1 MRDELLGYYERELSF
16 FRQMGAEFAEKYPK
30 IAGRLLLEPEKCED
44 PHVERLLETFAFLAA
59 RVRLKIDDEFPEIT
73 ESLLGI
79 LYPGFLAPV
88 PSLSVVQFVLDA
100 EQVTLQ
106 TGQTIPQ
113 GSTLSS
119 SPVEGLPCRFRTT
132 YPVTIWPVELKAARF
147 EQAPPVTIEGRD
159 ARTMLHL
166 ELKAMG
172 GVAFS
177 EMKRKISESEE
188 RPIERLRFYLQGEP
202 KVVYAL
208 WEILFNDALAVEL
221 RPSAS
226 APDSSAIRL
235 GPHALRTVGFADDE
249 TILPPSD
256 RAFRGYRFL
265 QEYFAFPE
273 KFLFLDVT
281 GLDRIAGSG
290 FTDALDVRILF
301 GRPFAAEKSINAQ
314 TFRLHATPVANLFS
328 QLAEPIRVTH
338 LKHEYRVIPNVRRP
352 GAFEIWSVDQ
362 VSSTAPD
369 LETVKSYRPF
379 FAFRHDA
386 ERSARETFWHM
397 SRRPSE
403 RKDDEG
409 TEVYLTLVDTAFDPS
424 VPDTETLNVHL
435 TCSNRDLP
443 GRLPFGNLEG
453 DFQLEGPGVFTAI
466 RALVKPTP
474 SLRPPLRRG
483 AQWRL
488 ISHLSLNVLSLV
500 ERESQ
505 KGPEALREILRL
517 YDFAESSATRQ
528 QIAGLTKLSSRRVVR
543 PLRDTH
549 PGFVRGLEVTIELDE
564 QNYVGSGVFLF
575 ASVLERFLSLYA
587 SVNSFSQLVATTKQ
601 REGVLKQWPP
611 RSGNQIVL

>member
-1 MRDELLGYYERELSF
+1 MRSELLDYYERELTF
-16 FRQMGAEFAEKYPK
+16 LRQMGAEFAEKYPK

>member
-1 MRDELLGYYERELSF
+1 MRSELLDFYERELGF
-16 FRQMGAEFAEKYPK
+16 LRQMGAEFAQKYPK
-30 IAGRLLLEPEKCED
+30 IAGRLQLEPDKCED
-44 PHVERLLETFAFLAA
+44 PHVERLLEAFAFLAA
-59 RVRLKIDDEFPEIT
+59 RVRLKIEDEFPEIT

-79 LYPGFLAPV
+79 LYPGFLAPI
-88 PSLSVVQFVLDA
+88 PSLSIVQFVLDA
-100 EQVTLQ
+100 EQVSLQ

-119 SPVEGLPCRFRTT
+119 SPVDGLPCRFRTT
-132 YPVTIWPVELKAARF
+132 YPVTIWPIEVKAVRF
-147 EQAPPVTIEGRD
+147 EQPPPVTIGGRD
-159 ARTMLHL
+159 ARTQLRL
-166 ELKAMG
+166 ELRATG
-172 GVAFS
+172 DVTLS
-177 EMKRKISESEE
+177 ELKRKVSESEE
-188 RPIERLRFYLQGEP
+188 RPVESLRFYLQGEP
-202 KVVYAL
+202 KVIYSL
-208 WEILFNDALAVEL
+208 YELLFNDTLAVEF
-221 RPSAS
+221 RPSAD
-226 APDSSAIRL
+226 APDSAVIRL
-235 GPHALRTVGFADDE
+235 GPEALRPVGFGDDE
-249 TILPPSD
+249 TLLPPSD

-273 KFLFLDVT
+273 KFLFLDLT
-281 GLDRIAGSG
+281 GLERLGGSG
-290 FTDALDVRILF
+290 FKETLDVRILC
-301 GRPFAAEKSINAQ
+301 GRPFAAEKSVTAQ
-314 TFRLHATPVANLFS
+314 TFRLHATPVVNLFS
-328 QLAEPIRVTH
+328 QLAEPVRVTQ
-338 LKHEYRVIPNVRRP
+338 LKHEYRVIPNLRRP
-352 GAFEIWSVDQ
+352 GAFEVWAVDR

-369 LETVKSYRPF
+369 LETTKTYRPF

-386 ERSARETFWHM
+386 ERATQETFWHM

-409 TEVYLTLVDTAFDPS
+409 TEVYLSLVDMAFDPS
-424 VPDTETLNVHL
+424 VPETETLDVHV

-443 GRLPFGNLEG
+443 ARLPFGAPEG

-488 ISHLSLNVLSLV
+488 TSHLALNVLSLV
-500 ERESQ
+500 EREGA

-517 YDFAESSATRQ
+517 YDFADSSATRQ

-564 QNYVGSGVFLF
+564 QNFVGSGPYLF

-587 SVNSFSQLVATTKQ
+587 SVNSFSQLVAMTRQ
-601 REGVLKQWPP
+601 REGILRRWPP
-611 RSGNQIVL
+611 RSGDQIIL

>member
-1 MRDELLGYYERELSF
+1 MRSELLDYYERELSF
-16 FRQMGAEFAEKYPK
+16 LRQMGAEFAQKYPK
-30 IAGRLLLEPEKCED
+30 IASRLQLEPDKCED
-44 PHVERLLETFAFLAA
+44 PHVERLLEAFALLSA
-59 RVRLKIDDEFPEIT
+59 RVRLKIDDEFPEVT

-88 PSLSVVQFVLDA
+88 PSLSIVQFVLDA

-119 SPVEGLPCRFRTT
+119 SPVDGLPCRFRTA
-132 YPVTIWPVELKAARF
+132 YPVTIWPIEVKAARF
-147 EQAPPVTIEGRD
+147 EQPPAVAIGGRD
-159 ARTMLHL
+159 ARTQLHL
-166 ELKAMG
+166 ELKATGDMA
-172 GVAFS
+172 VS

-188 RPIERLRFYLQGEP
+188 RPVESLRFYLQGEP
-202 KVVYAL
+202 KVIYAL
-208 WEILFNDALAVEL
+208 YELLFNDALAVEL
-221 RPSAS
+221 RPSVS
-226 APDSSAIRL
+226 APDSAAIRL
-235 GPHALRTVGFADDE
+235 GPESLRSVGFADDE
-249 TILPPSD
+249 TLLPSSD
-256 RAFRGYRFL
+256 RAFGGYRFL
-265 QEYFAFPE
+265 KEYFAFPE
-273 KFLFLDVT
+273 KFLFLDLT
-281 GLDRIAGSG
+281 GLASLAGHG
-290 FTDALDVRILF
+290 FTDTLDVRILL
-301 GRPFAAEKSINAQ
+301 GRPFAAEKSVGAQ
-314 TFRLHATPVANLFS
+314 TFRLHATPVVNLFP

-338 LKHEYRVIPNVRRP
+338 LKHEYRVIPNLRRP
-352 GAFEIWSVDQ
+352 AAFEVWSVDR

-369 LETVKSYRPF
+369 LESTRTYRPF

-386 ERSARETFWHM
+386 ERSAEETFWHT

-403 RKDDEG
+403 RRDDEG
-409 TEVYLTLVDTAFDPS
+409 TEVYLSLVDMAFDPS

-443 GRLPFGNLEG
+443 GQLPFGNPEG

-483 AQWRL
+483 SQWRL
-488 ISHLSLNVLSLV
+488 TSHLSLNILSLV
-500 ERESQ
+500 EREAA

-517 YDFAESSATRQ
+517 YDFADSSATRQ
-528 QIAGLTKLSSRRVVR
+528 QIAGLSKLSSRRVVR

-549 PGFVRGLEVTIELDE
+549 PGFVRGLEVTVELDE
-564 QNYVGSGVFLF
+564 QNFVGSGIFLF

-601 REGVLKQWPP
+601 REGVVRRWPP
-611 RSGNQIVL
+611 RSGDQIVL